1 MGVKKKFFFIFVF
14 FVAIG
19 LFFAFDGPRYLSF
32 DYFSEQRDWLKT
44 SYAHNPLTFVT
55 IYFLTYV
62 VVAGLSLPGALVLT
76 IFAGVI
82 FGLGIGTV
90 VVSFASVVGATLS
103 FLSSRY
109 LFREFVERK
118 FHSTVKTFL
127 AKFEEDG
134 VSYILFL
141 RLVPAF
147 PFFIVNL
154 VCGLTRVPVFTF
166 YWASQLGML
175 PATILYINAGKEVG
189 SLSRASDI
197 LSPSLLVSLVLLGVF
212 PFLAKKAGRLF
223 YAKRS

>member
-1 MGVKKKFFFIFVF
+1 MKKKIFFIFVF
-14 FVAIG
+14 LLAIG
-19 LFFAFDGPRYLSF
+19 LFFAFGGPRYLSF
-32 DYFSEQRDWLKT
+32 EYFSERRDWLKAT
-44 SYAHNPLTFVT
+44 YAHNPLTFVT
-55 IYFLTYV
+55 IYFLAYV

-76 IFAGVI
+76 IFAGGI
-82 FGLGIGTV
+82 FGLGFGTL
-90 VVSFASVVGATLS
+90 VVSFASAVGATLA

-109 LFREFVERK
+109 IFREIIERK

-141 RLVPAF
+141 RLVPVF

-175 PATILYINAGKEVG
+175 PATVLYINAGREVG

-197 LSPSLLVSLVLLGVF
+197 LSPSLLFSLVLLGVF
-212 PFLAKKAGRLF
+212 PLLAKKAGRIF